1 MPDKKTVY
9 WFSLYFDIYRDI
21 MKLPTVKQSFYLIIF
36 AKSLKIFREGLSFP
50 MINVKALADAHYDEL
65 VKLRRYFHEH
75 PELSN
80 VEDATCDTIQKKLEE
95 YGIRTE
101 VVEHGGVFGFIDN
114 GPGKTVLMRAD
125 IDGLPI
131 QETETNLNQKR
142 VCVSKNPGVMHAC
155 GHDGH
160 ISMLLTEAK
169 ILQEIKDQWSG
180 RVIFMFERAEEGS
193 DATQHLMP
201 YLLKQNIDYCYGT
214 HVRWDVP
221 AGKINV
227 EKGAAMAGGFAFQI
241 KIKGHGGHG
250 SRPDLSQSPIDCFH
264 AFYGNLQALRMR
276 DVNPLECL
284 TLSIGTV
291 QAGSAYNVIPN
302 ELFFG
307 GSSRFFSYE
316 HAGKKFYDDFLKLLK
331 NECDNYDCTY
341 ELVRMKQPLL
351 EVRNNPVCGDYARKA
366 VAKYLGEDALY
377 DVEPWMASET
387 FGLTL
392 SLFPGVFT
400 FTGIANKEKGCG
412 GNHHTPQFDIDEEGL
427 RAGVVAG
434 VGYTLEMLAA
444 KPEIEFKQ
452 NTEDPV
458 QLGLRGM

>member
-1 MPDKKTVY
+1 MENDPA
-9 WFSLYFDIYRDI
+9 FE
-21 MKLPTVKQSFYLIIF
+21 
-36 AKSLKIFREGLSFP
+36 A
-50 MINVKALADAHYDEL
+50 AHFDEL
-65 VKLRRYFHEH
+65 DSLRRYYHEH

-80 VEDATCDTIQKKLEE
+80 VEDQTCASIKKQLEE

-101 VVEHGGVFGFIDN
+101 VVEHGGVFGIIDN

-131 QETETNLNQKR
+131 QESDTNLSQKR
-142 VCVSKNPGVMHAC
+142 TCVSKNPGVMHAC

-169 ILQEIKDQWSG
+169 ILQETKDQWSG

-201 YLLKQNIDYCYGT
+201 YIVKQHVDYCYGT

-221 AGKINV
+221 AGKV
-227 EKGAAMAGGFAFQI
+227 AVCKGAAMAGGFAFQI

-264 AFYGNLQALRMR
+264 AFYNNLQALRMR

-284 TLSIGTV
+284 TLSIGTI
-291 QAGSAYNVIPN
+291 QAGAAYNVIPN

-307 GSSRFFSYE
+307 GSSRFFSYDR
-316 HAGKKFYDDFLKLLK
+316 AGKKFYDDFLKLLK

-341 ELVRMKQPLL
+341 EIVRMKQPLL
-351 EVRNNPVCGDYARKA
+351 EVRNNDVCVDVARKA
-366 VAKYLGEDALY
+366 IAKYAGDDVLY

-387 FGLTL
+387 FGLTQAL
-392 SLFPGVFT
+392 IPGVFT
-400 FTGIANKEKGCG
+400 FTGIKNDAKGTG

-427 RAGVVAG
+427 RAGVIAG
-434 VGYTLEMLAA
+434 VGYTLEMLSQ
-444 KPEIEFKQ
+444 KPDIDFTPT
-452 NTEDPV
+452 TEDPV
-458 QLGLRGM
+458 HLGLRGM